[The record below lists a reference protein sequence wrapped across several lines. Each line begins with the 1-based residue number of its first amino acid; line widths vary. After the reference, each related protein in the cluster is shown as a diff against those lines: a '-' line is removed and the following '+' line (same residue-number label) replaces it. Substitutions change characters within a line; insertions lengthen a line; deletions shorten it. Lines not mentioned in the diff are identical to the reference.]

1 METALSNKEYCT
13 EVNFSSIK
21 SLTLPNIG
29 ISSGFKINYHGP
41 RLPVETKNLK
51 SVLEN
56 PQIALEKVENEIQ
69 LGRIAGPFQY
79 SPISNLR
86 CSPIGAS
93 IKSLT
98 LPKVG

>member
-1 METALSNKEYCT
+1 MT
-13 EVNFSSIK
+13 SIDV
-21 SLTLPNIG
+21 G
-29 ISSGFKINYHGP
+29 VSSGFKINYHGP

-56 PQIALEKVENEIQ
+56 PHIALEKVENEIQ
-69 LGRIAGPFQY
+69 LGRIYCTEVNF
-79 SPISNLR
+79 S
-86 CSPIGAS
+86 S